1 MEEEEEGVLDLFPRL
16 EDADGPFVVV
26 GFYFQGG

>member
-1 MEEEEEGVLDLFPRL
+1 MHIFASLGSVLVEEDGP
-16 EDADGPFVVV
+16 DGPFVVV